1 MRIRTTEDIARV
13 DLLGLLWTLVRTDF
27 KVRYHG
33 TWMGFLWALFKP
45 LAMFLVLM
53 TVFSFIFAQERNYAF
68 NLLLGLFLFD
78 FFSESTRVGVT
89 SLAVKGYLLGKT
101 RFPRWLLVVTSPSN
115 ALMTLSVVCLTS
127 VIALSVTG
135 RSPSL
140 AALGLFGLCLLAMI
154 VITIGFSLGSS
165 VLFLRY
171 RDLNQIWDVIVQ
183 AGFFVAPVVYPLGI
197 IPEKYH
203 FYLYIWPPTA
213 VIQFS
218 RQLLVEHHVPTLK
231 AFSMLAGVTA
241 TIFLSG
247 LLLYRHY
254 APSAAE
260 NL

>member
-1 MRIRTTEDIARV
+1 MRLRPTENIAQV
-13 DLLGLLWTLVRTDF
+13 DLPGLLWTLVRTDF

-33 TWMGFLWALFKP
+33 TWMGFLWALLKP

-68 NLLLGLFLFD
+68 NLLLGLFLWD
-78 FFSESTRVGVT
+78 FFSESTRTGVP
-89 SLAVKGYLLGKT
+89 SLASKAFLLSKT
-101 RFPRWLLVVTSPSN
+101 RFPRWLLVLTSPSN
-115 ALMTLSVVCLTS
+115 ALVTLAVVCLTI
-127 VIALSVTG
+127 VFALAATG
-135 RSPSL
+135 RMPSL
-140 AALGLFGLCLLAMI
+140 VALGLFGLCLLSLIII
-154 VITIGFSLGSS
+154 VVGFSLGAS

-171 RDLNQIWDVIVQ
+171 RDLNQVWDVVVQ
-183 AGFFVAPVVYPLGI
+183 AGFFVAPVVYPMGI

-218 RQLLVEHHVPTLK
+218 RQLLVEHHMPSLK
-231 AFSMLAGVTA
+231 AFLMLAGVTVA
-241 TIFLSG
+241 ILGIG
-247 LLLYRHY
+247 LLLYRRF

>member
-1 MRIRTTEDIARV
+1 MRLRTTEDIARV
-13 DLLGLLWTLVRTDF
+13 DLLGLVWTLVRTDF

-33 TWMGFLWALFKP
+33 TWMGFLWALLKP

-53 TVFSFIFAQERNYAF
+53 TVFSFIFAQEPNYEF
-68 NLLLGLFLFD
+68 NLLLGLFLFE

-89 SLAVKGYLLGKT
+89 SLATKGYLLGKT

-115 ALMTLSVVCLTS
+115 ALCTLAVVCVAI
-127 VIALSVTG
+127 VIALSVAG
-135 RSPSL
+135 RTPSL
-140 AALGLFGLCLLAMI
+140 AALGLFGLCVLSLI
-154 VITIGFSLGSS
+154 VIAIGFSLGAS

-171 RDLNQIWDVIVQ
+171 RDLNQIWDVAIQ

-197 IPEKYH
+197 LPEKYH

-218 RQLLVEHHVPTLK
+218 RQLLVEHQLPTLK
-231 AFSMLAGVTA
+231 AFSMLAGVTVV
-241 TIFLSG
+241 IFG
-247 LLLYRHY
+247 AGVLLYRRY

-260 NL
+260 HL

>member
-1 MRIRTTEDIARV
+1 MRLRPTEDVAHV
-13 DLLGLLWTLVRTDF
+13 DLLGLVWTIIRTDF

-33 TWMGFLWALFKP
+33 TWMGFLWALLKP
-45 LAMFLVLM
+45 VAMFLVLM
-53 TVFSFIFAQERNYAF
+53 TVFSFVFSQERNYRF

-89 SLAVKGYLLGKT
+89 SLAAKGYLLGKT
-101 RFPRWLLVVTSPSN
+101 RFPRWLPVVTSPSN
-115 ALMTLSVVCLTS
+115 ALVTLAVICLTI
-127 VIALSVTG
+127 VIALSVSG
-135 RSPSL
+135 RTPSL
-140 AALGLFGLCLLAMI
+140 ANLGLFGLCLACLI
-154 VITIGFSLGSS
+154 VIVIGFSLGAS

-171 RDLNQIWDVIVQ
+171 RDLNQIWEVVVQ

-218 RQLLVEHHVPTLK
+218 RQLLVEHHPPTLK
-231 AFSMLAGVTA
+231 AFLMLAGVTVV
-241 TIFLSG
+241 IFG
-247 LLLYRHY
+247 LGVLLYRRY

-260 NL
+260 HL